1 MCVCAKGIH
10 KYIQTMKLNAFY
22 IAEQINLKALRQTF
36 SGALLLENSS
46 ELFYRIDDSAW
57 CYVFDYGV
65 VAFANMSDV
74 DQSRQLA
81 YLQTFLSN
89 PLPEP
94 LQEHL
99 DLLHTPDQALDFGFD
114 QLRTPRLDD
123 DIIRVALLNTAQSAA
138 LDYYNQ
144 RAEVLLA
151 EIRQLTQQMEEKGAI
166 NTSRKNMVR
175 YIGRALN
182 QKNRIVENLYIFDSP
197 ELTWEDENLDRVH
210 RGLERMFELKS
221 RFREVEYTYK
231 VVEDNLAVL
240 REFYLHAESSRM
252 EWIIIILIL
261 IEVFDLLISKFV

>member
-1 MCVCAKGIH
+1 
-10 KYIQTMKLNAFY
+10 MKLNAFY
-22 IAEQINLKALRQTF
+22 IAEQIDLKALRQTF
-36 SGALLLENSS
+36 SGTLLLENSS
-46 ELFYRIDDSAW
+46 ELFYRVDAAAW
-57 CYVFDYGV
+57 FYAFDYGV
-65 VAFANMSDV
+65 VAFANMSDL
-74 DQSRQLA
+74 DQSRQLV

-89 PLPEP
+89 PLQEP

-99 DLLHTPDQALDFGFD
+99 DLLHDPNQALEFSFD
-114 QLRTPRLDD
+114 QFRTPRLDD

-138 LDYYNQ
+138 LDFYNQ
-144 RAEVLLA
+144 RAEALMA
-151 EIRQLTQQMEEKGAI
+151 EIRQMTRQMEDKGAI

-197 ELTWEDENLDRVH
+197 ELIWEDENLDRIH

-240 REFYLHAESSRM
+240 RELYLHAESSRM

-261 IEVFDLLISKFV
+261 IEVFDLLLSKFI